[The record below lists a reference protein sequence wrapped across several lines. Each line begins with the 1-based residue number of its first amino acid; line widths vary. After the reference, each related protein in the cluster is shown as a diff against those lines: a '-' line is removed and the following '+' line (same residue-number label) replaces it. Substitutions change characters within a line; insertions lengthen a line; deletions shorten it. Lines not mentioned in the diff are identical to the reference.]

1 MYTDHYKRMR
11 TNVRVSLQKNDGWH
25 WAIEFAD
32 TNTAGQSGLDI
43 PWDQHG
49 ISYRLQLKVG
59 EQHHHVAIVARAAI
73 KSREAEQQAI
83 WASNVVKSRALLSQE
98 TKNESL
104 SDVTHSMPL
113 WLSFTHS
120 QIPYFKVTCLHA
132 PRLHSR
138 ALGSLY

>member
-1 MYTDHYKRMR
+1 MR

-25 WAIEFAD
+25 GAIEFAD
-32 TNTAGQSGLDI
+32 TNTAGQSDLDI

-49 ISYRLQLKVG
+49 ICYRLQLKVG
-59 EQHHHVAIVARAAI
+59 EQHHHVVIVARAAI

-83 WASNVVKSRALLSQE
+83 WASNVVKFRALLSQE

-113 WLSFTHS
+113 WLTATHS
-120 QIPYFKVTCLHA
+120 QIHYFEVTCTQAALSST
-132 PRLHSR
+132 RLIV
-138 ALGSLY
+138 Y